1 MIVAPNTLS
10 DPTYVYNRLVDF
22 AGAVDT
28 ARRDMAPPAQQAQAP
43 APATPAAPDPTNTD
57 PTYQLLNRGGSLRVH
72 NEQQAAAEAAPR
84 NSRSG
89 GTRDATP
96 QDLSD
101 AYWLLREFGYEPEAG
116 NKRLPAPEALT
127 AFPPGAQLEAGQRVL
142 DETALL
148 RALNFGAAG
157 GEPVANAGGFEFPG
171 FGPGWGT
178 PATTTMS
185 AQDRA
190 NMAILQNAMLGSRLG
205 GVM

>member
-28 ARRDMAPPAQQAQAP
+28 ARRDL
-43 APATPAAPDPTNTD
+43 APATPPAPPAPPPAPDPTNKD
-57 PTYQLLNRGGSLRVH
+57 PAYQLLNRGGSLRVH
-72 NEQQAAAEAAPR
+72 NEQQAAAAAAPR
-84 NSRSG
+84 NNRSG
-89 GTRDATP
+89 GTRNVTG
-96 QDLSD
+96 QDLAD

-116 NKRLPAPEALT
+116 NKKLPSPEAVTPFL
-127 AFPPGAQLEAGQRVL
+127 PGAQLDAGQRVL

-148 RALNFGAAG
+148 RALNFGTAG
-157 GEPVANAGGFEFPG
+157 GQQLANGGGFEFPG

-178 PATTTMS
+178 PMPTGSTMS